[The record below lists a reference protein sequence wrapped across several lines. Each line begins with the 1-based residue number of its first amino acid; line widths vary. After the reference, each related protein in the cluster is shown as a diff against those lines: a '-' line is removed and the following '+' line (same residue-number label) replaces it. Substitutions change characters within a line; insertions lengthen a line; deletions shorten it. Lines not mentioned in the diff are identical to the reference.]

1 MAEATNRTEKIG
13 GMIYHPG
20 TYRIKEE
27 DKLILP
33 IGNFR
38 KQLLREEQ
46 YDAEI
51 QERDLKDG
59 FSFMLRN
66 LVNQIDNKIIPEY
79 IGYAIYYTKTKE
91 MHLSDGIIL
100 MENER
105 RRELDS
111 RKEGRL
117 IYIYL
122 MRKFSGIVK
131 LRGEYVCYDKQKL
144 DYYKGIDAKEELKP
158 IYKPKGPKTAFERRQ
173 SIRSSNVR

>member
-13 GMIYHPG
+13 GMIYHPC
-20 TYRIKEE
+20 TYEIKEE

-33 IGNFR
+33 IRNFR
-38 KQLLREEQ
+38 EQLLKEEQ

-51 QERDLKDG
+51 QEIDLKDG

-66 LVNQIDNKIIPEY
+66 LVNQIDNRIIPEY
-79 IGYAIYYTKTKE
+79 IHYAFYYTKTKE

-100 MENER
+100 KENER
-105 RRELDS
+105 RKELDS
-111 RKEGRL
+111 RKDGRL

-122 MRKFSGIVK
+122 MRKFRGPVK
-131 LRGEYVCYDKQKL
+131 LRGEYICYDKQRL
-144 DYYKGIDAKEELKP
+144 DYYKGIDAREELKS

-173 SIRSSNVR
+173 LIRSSNVR